1 MKFCDYLPILKGG
14 VSMKKFVV
22 LLLVV
27 LLFAGFAFSK
37 ETLRVLMPIGGGYT
51 IEDQEAIGE
60 EFEKANP
67 NVSIEMEFVGWDNLW
82 NKIVTSI
89 GSGSA
94 PDIMYIGSRWIP
106 ALADLGAILPLT
118 EYISEEKKAM
128 YYDSVWET
136 VSYNGDYW
144 GIVRAMSTKA
154 YIYNKDMFAEN
165 NLDIPKNWD
174 QLLAAAKA
182 IHDPDNG
189 VYGIGMAGK
198 RFVSTVTQFQQYL
211 YANGGNI
218 VNPEGEAIIN
228 NENGV
233 GALEFYVELSNYSQ
247 PGINEWKREDL
258 VKLFETGKIGMFIDH
273 IHNAKAAEEKGI
285 NVGIFPIPKGP
296 LGEKPYSTVI
306 VTDCISIS
314 SQSKNVELAV
324 EFMNFM
330 TSFDNQK
337 TWDLTLG
344 FVPPMVEE
352 KNLPEF
358 QTPFWKRYIEAI
370 QYGVPEAVNIKDWE
384 GVQEAIV
391 DSLQNVIL
399 GNQTAKQA
407 FDTAA
412 YIINLLQK

>member
-1 MKFCDYLPILKGG
+1 
-14 VSMKKFVV
+14 
-22 LLLVV
+22 
-27 LLFAGFAFSK
+27 
-37 ETLRVLMPIGGGYT
+37 
-51 IEDQEAIGE
+51 
-60 EFEKANP
+60 
-67 NVSIEMEFVGWDNLW
+67 
-82 NKIVTSI
+82 
-89 GSGSA
+89 
-94 PDIMYIGSRWIP
+94 
-106 ALADLGAILPLT
+106 
-118 EYISEEKKAM
+118 
-128 YYDSVWET
+128 
-136 VSYNGDYW
+136 
-144 GIVRAMSTKA
+144 
-154 YIYNKDMFAEN
+154 
-165 NLDIPKNWD
+165 
-174 QLLAAAKA
+174 
-182 IHDPDNG
+182 
-189 VYGIGMAGK
+189 MAGK

-233 GALEFYVELSNYSQ
+233 DALEFYVELSNYSQ

-330 TSFDNQK
+330 TSFNNQK

-352 KNLPEF
+352 KSLPEF

>member
-1 MKFCDYLPILKGG
+1 
-14 VSMKKFVV
+14 
-22 LLLVV
+22 
-27 LLFAGFAFSK
+27 
-37 ETLRVLMPIGGGYT
+37 
-51 IEDQEAIGE
+51 
-60 EFEKANP
+60 
-67 NVSIEMEFVGWDNLW
+67 
-82 NKIVTSI
+82 
-89 GSGSA
+89 
-94 PDIMYIGSRWIP
+94 
-106 ALADLGAILPLT
+106 LADLGAILPLT

-330 TSFDNQK
+330 TSFNNQK

-352 KNLPEF
+352 KSLPEF